1 MRHRAVSGR
10 ITPHNARVIS
20 RASARP
26 WQRVPAVEHRH
37 PAVASQPS
45 GRPARQIRCAAAAQA
60 TASLV
65 LEPIKKIEGTVT
77 LPGSKSLSNRTLL
90 LAALAEGTTVLE
102 NVLVRREGGVFV
114 VGCY

>member
-20 RASARP
+20 RASVRS
-26 WQRVPAVEHRH
+26 WQRVPVVEHS
-37 PAVASQPS
+37 AVASQPS

-102 NVLVRREGGVFV
+102 NVLVRREGG
-114 VGCY
+114 GGGR

>member
-10 ITPHNARVIS
+10 ITPRNASVTS
-20 RASARP
+20 RASARS
-26 WQRVPAVEHRH
+26 WQRVPAVDGRQ
-37 PAVASQPS
+37 AVASLPS

-65 LEPIKKIEGTVT
+65 LDPIKTIEGTVT

-102 NVLVRREGGVFV
+102 NVLVR
-114 VGCY
+114 